1 MHFDLAELIR
11 SFGYFGVWAIV
22 LIIFFESFLLF
33 FLPGDSLL
41 FIGGFLAS
49 TGSINI
55 WVLVFGCFA
64 AAVLGNNVGYALGQ
78 KYGRRFFL
86 RKNSRLFTQENL
98 TRTQDFYDKHGGKTI
113 ILARFLPIVRT
124 FAPVV
129 AGIGTMKYKV
139 FTLYNLIGAGLWAI
153 GLPLAGYY
161 LGKRIDP
168 KVMEANLIWI
178 TLGIIVTSLVPSV
191 LHVLLDKKKS

>member
-1 MHFDLAELIR
+1 MHFDLAEWIR

-86 RKNSRLFTQENL
+86 RENSRLFTQENL

-139 FTLYNLIGAGLWAI
+139 FTLYNLVGASLWAI
-153 GLPLAGYY
+153 GLPLAGYF

>member
-78 KYGRRFFL
+78 KFGRRFFL
-86 RKNSRLFTQENL
+86 RENSRLFTQENL

>member
-64 AAVLGNNVGYALGQ
+64 GAVLGNNVGYALGQ

-86 RKNSRLFTQENL
+86 RENSRLFTQENL

>member
-1 MHFDLAELIR
+1 MHFDLAEMIR

-49 TGSINI
+49 TGNINI
-55 WVLVFGCFA
+55 WVLVFGCFVG
-64 AAVLGNNVGYALGQ
+64 AVLGNNVGYAIG
-78 KYGRRFFL
+78 KRFGRQFFL

-98 TRTQDFYDKHGGKTI
+98 ARTQQFYDKHGGKTI

-124 FAPVV
+124 FAPLV
-129 AGIGTMKYKV
+129 AGIGTMRYKV
-139 FTLYNLIGAGLWAI
+139 FLFYNLVGAALWAI
-153 GLPLAGYY
+153 GLPLTGYF

-168 KVMEANLIWI
+168 KVMEDNLIWI
-178 TLGIIVTSLVPSV
+178 TLGIIVISLLPSV

>member
-78 KYGRRFFL
+78 KFGRRFFL
-86 RKNSRLFTQENL
+86 RENSRLFTQENL
-98 TRTQDFYDKHGGKTI
+98 NRTQDFYDKHGGKTI

-139 FTLYNLIGAGLWAI
+139 FTFYNLIGAGLWAI

-178 TLGIIVTSLVPSV
+178 TLGIIVTSLVPSI

>member
-1 MHFDLAELIR
+1 MHFDLAEWIR

-86 RKNSRLFTQENL
+86 RENSRLFTQDNL

>member
-49 TGSINI
+49 TGNINI

-64 AAVLGNNVGYALGQ
+64 GAVLGNNVGYALGQ

-86 RKNSRLFTQENL
+86 RENSRLFTQANL

-153 GLPLAGYY
+153 GLPLAGYF
-161 LGKRIDP
+161 LGKTIKP
-168 KVMEANLIWI
+168 EIMEKNLIWI
-178 TLGIIVTSLVPSV
+178 TLGIIITSLVPSIF
-191 LHVLLDKKKS
+191 HIFFDKKRS

>member
-64 AAVLGNNVGYALGQ
+64 GAVLGNNVGYALGQ

-86 RKNSRLFTQENL
+86 RENSRLFTQDNL

>member
-1 MHFDLAELIR
+1 MHFDLAEWIR

-86 RKNSRLFTQENL
+86 RENSRLFTQDNL

-139 FTLYNLIGAGLWAI
+139 FTLYNLVGASLWAI
-153 GLPLAGYY
+153 GLPLAGYF

>member
-49 TGSINI
+49 TGNINI
-55 WVLVFGCFA
+55 WILVFGCFA
-64 AAVLGNNVGYALGQ
+64 GAVLGNNVGYALGQ

-86 RKNSRLFTQENL
+86 RENSRLFTQENL

-139 FTLYNLIGAGLWAI
+139 FTFYNLIGAALWAI
-153 GLPLAGYY
+153 GLPLAGYF
-161 LGKRIDP
+161 LGKTIKP
-168 KVMEANLIWI
+168 EIMEKNLIWI
-178 TLGIIVTSLVPSV
+178 TLGIIITSLVPS
-191 LHVLLDKKKS
+191 LFHIFFDKKKS

>member
-22 LIIFFESFLLF
+22 FIIFFESFLLF

-78 KYGRRFFL
+78 KFGRRFFL

-139 FTLYNLIGAGLWAI
+139 FMLYNLIGAALWAI
-153 GLPLAGYY
+153 GLPLAGYF

>member
-49 TGSINI
+49 TGNINI

-64 AAVLGNNVGYALGQ
+64 GAVLGNNVGYAMGQ

-86 RKNSRLFTQENL
+86 RENSRLFTQENL
-98 TRTQDFYDKHGGKTI
+98 ARTQDFYDKHGGKTI

-139 FTLYNLIGAGLWAI
+139 FTFYNLIGAGFWAI
-153 GLPLAGYY
+153 GLPLVGFH

-168 KVMEANLIWI
+168 KVMENNLIWI
-178 TLGIIVTSLVPSV
+178 TLGIVVISLVPSI
-191 LHVLLDKKKS
+191 LHVAFDRKKS